1 MHQIDISLGTLFTH
15 QPYLHAPDKPP
26 FPIYLFPSKPC
37 PHDDGGSDDDD
48 DDDGGGDDDADDGG
62 GGGDDDVEARDGP
75 GAPVSSAAQLGRHW
89 QDIQPSQKDSEKF
102 NIVKYLFHQLKRA
115 SAPIGMIFAKKKSPF
130 HLNYLGT
137 IQPTRVPKE
146 HLVTLFT
153 KKNKSERESK
163 PIWLRIR
170 DQQECTTTK

>member
-1 MHQIDISLGTLFTH
+1 MI
-15 QPYLHAPDKPP
+15 
-26 FPIYLFPSKPC
+26 
-37 PHDDGGSDDDD
+37 DDGGDDDDDDGDGQDDDDDDD
-48 DDDGGGDDDADDGG
+48 DDDGDG

-102 NIVKYLFHQLKRA
+102 NIVKYLFHQLQRA

-146 HLVTLFT
+146 HLVQLFT
-153 KKNKSERESK
+153 KKTNMRENANPFGSEYLTNKNARQPNGCLCILVFLATK
-163 PIWLRIR
+163 HCPV
-170 DQQECTTTK
+170 QEFVFLKV

>member
-1 MHQIDISLGTLFTH
+1 MPMTVMLMI
-15 QPYLHAPDKPP
+15 
-26 FPIYLFPSKPC
+26 
-37 PHDDGGSDDDD
+37 
-48 DDDGGGDDDADDGG
+48 GDADAAADDGG

-102 NIVKYLFHQLKRA
+102 HLIKYLFHQLQRA

-153 KKNKSERESK
+153 KKTNLREKANPFGSEYVTNKNARQPNSYLCILVCFPTK
-163 PIWLRIR
+163 HCPV
-170 DQQECTTTK
+170 QEFEA